1 MNGLNALLS
10 SVGGLVKGVT
20 GAALTLIPL
29 FLVVDIISP
38 GTTNVVS
45 HLGAL
50 VDSFTGEG
58 LTGLVI
64 LLFLLA
70 LWD

>member
-1 MNGLNALLS
+1 MNGLNALLNS
-10 SVGGLVKGVT
+10 AGGLVKSVT

-45 HLGAL
+45 NLGNF

-58 LTGLVI
+58 LTGLIV
-64 LLFLLA
+64 LLFVLA
-70 LWD
+70 IID

>member
-29 FLVVDIISP
+29 FLVGDIISP

-45 HLGAL
+45 NLGAL

>member
-45 HLGAL
+45 NLGAL
-50 VDSFTGEG
+50 GDSFTGEG

>member
-10 SVGGLVKGVT
+10 SVGGIVKGVT

-45 HLGAL
+45 NLGAL

-58 LTGLVI
+58 LTGLIV
-64 LLFLLA
+64 LLFVLA
-70 LWD
+70 IID

>member
-10 SVGGLVKGVT
+10 SVGGIVKGVT

-45 HLGAL
+45 NLGAL

>member
-10 SVGGLVKGVT
+10 SVGGIVKGVT

-45 HLGAL
+45 NLGAL

-58 LTGLVI
+58 LSGLVI

>member
-1 MNGLNALLS
+1 MNGINALLNS
-10 SVGGLVKGVT
+10 AGGLVKSVT

-45 HLGAL
+45 NLGAL

>member
-38 GTTNVVS
+38 GTTNVVGN
-45 HLGAL
+45 LGTL